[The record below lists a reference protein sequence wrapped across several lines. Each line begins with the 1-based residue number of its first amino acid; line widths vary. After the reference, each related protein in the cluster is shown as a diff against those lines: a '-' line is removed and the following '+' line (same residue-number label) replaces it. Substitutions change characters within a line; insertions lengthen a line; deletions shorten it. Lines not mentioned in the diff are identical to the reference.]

1 MIRINLLPV
10 REERRKATAKR
21 LGAMLA
27 ATVAG
32 SLLLAGAVHGML
44 RHEIAATRDLMAATQ
59 AEIQRFEPQLKQV
72 DEFKKTKTEIEQK
85 LGVIDSLHEARSGP
99 VHVLDELATHTPDR
113 IWVNKVTIKA
123 GKLTLEGMSLDNEL
137 VALFLTALEESP
149 YFKSVEL
156 VETQAKDKNG
166 FKLNQFE
173 VSALMTSPG
182 AEARAA
188 TAPAE
193 AAPAQA
199 PAGKRGPGGKPGKT
213 AQAGGSP
220 VVAAR

>member
-10 REERRKATAKR
+10 REERRKATAQR

-32 SLLLAGAVHGML
+32 SLLLAVAVHGVL
-44 RHEIAATRDLMAATQ
+44 RHQISSTRDLMAATQ

-72 DEFKKTKTEIEQK
+72 EEFKKTKAEIEQK
-85 LGVIDSLHEARSGP
+85 LGVIESLHEARSGP

-113 IWVNKVTIKA
+113 IWINKVVIKA

-149 YFKSVEL
+149 YFRSVEL

-173 VSALMTSPG
+173 VSALMTSPA
-182 AEARAA
+182 AEARGK

-193 AAPAQA
+193 PAEAPG
-199 PAGKRGPGGKPGKT
+199 PAGTRGKPAKT
-213 AQAGGSP
+213 AQAGGAA